1 MSQPFKKR
9 AATEPAEQADPKK
22 QRTGPAK
29 TTEAE
34 EEYESVQITTDLHGK
49 FNPFPKALRQH
60 IEETYANDTYEILE
74 KFASGGAPP
83 KMYTFH
89 IVRGTHVQGG
99 DVSDYKNTQPEVY
112 YCASMANVALLE
124 QFLRLAPNK
133 KADFVK
139 AADVELV
146 NPDAANVHSVP
157 PGHMGWGFDALD
169 CLSLHKTVI
178 QKNRLKHAF
187 AHVVRKEVAP
197 VTID

>member
-1 MSQPFKKR
+1 
-9 AATEPAEQADPKK
+9 
-22 QRTGPAK
+22 
-29 TTEAE
+29 
-34 EEYESVQITTDLHGK
+34 
-49 FNPFPKALRQH
+49 
-60 IEETYANDTYEILE
+60 
-74 KFASGGAPP
+74 
-83 KMYTFH
+83 
-89 IVRGTHVQGG
+89 
-99 DVSDYKNTQPEVY
+99 
-112 YCASMANVALLE
+112 MAYVALLE

-187 AHVVRKEVAP
+187 AYVVRKEVAP